1 MTETQRMR
9 AMQSPMIPLVGALV
23 QAHPGTLSLGQ
34 GVVGYGPPPQALEQ
48 ITQFLSRPDNH
59 KYKPVQGLPELREA
73 LWDKLARENGI
84 AVRNGNA
91 LVVTAGGNQAFV
103 NAILA
108 IADVGDEI
116 ILLSPFYFNHD
127 MAIAM
132 IGCRAVSVETDEN
145 YQPRLDAL
153 DQAITEKT
161 RAIVTV
167 SPNNPTGAVYPEATL
182 RAINALCRKHG
193 IYHISDEAYEY
204 FTYGEARHF
213 SPGSIEGSQGHTIS
227 LYSFSKAYGFASWRI
242 GYMVMPDALL
252 ESVKKIQDTI
262 VICPPVISQY
272 AALGCLEASASYAR
286 ERLVGIA
293 ANRARLLQSLES
305 VRGHCS
311 APPADGAFYVF
322 LTVQTDMTDMQI
334 VERLVKEQGVA
345 VLPGSTFGVSEG
357 CRLRIAYAALDAQT
371 AEEGIE
377 RLVRGLA
384 KIAT

>member
-1 MTETQRMR
+1 
-9 AMQSPMIPLVGALV
+9 MQSPMIPLVGALV

-73 LWDKLARENGI
+73 LADKLARENGI
-84 AVRNGNA
+84 DVGNGNA
-91 LVVTAGGNQAFV
+91 LAVTAGGNQAFV
-103 NAILA
+103 NAVLA

-161 RAIVTV
+161 RAIVTI

-182 RAINALCRKHG
+182 RAINDLCRKHG

-213 SPGSIEGSQGHTIS
+213 SPGSITGSQAHTIS

-242 GYMVMPDALL
+242 GYMVMPDALW
-252 ESVKKIQDTI
+252 EPIKKIQDTI
-262 VICPPVISQY
+262 VICPPVISQF
-272 AALGCLEASASYAR
+272 AALGCLEAGAAYAR

-293 ANRARLLQSLES
+293 ANRDRLLDALQS
-305 VRGHCS
+305 VRGHCA
-311 APPADGAFYVF
+311 APPAEGAFYVF
-322 LTVQTDMTDMQI
+322 LTVQTEMTDMQI

-357 CRLRIAYAALDAQT
+357 CRLRIAYAALDTET

-377 RLVRGLA
+377 RLVRGLE
-384 KIAT
+384 KIAR